1 MEKKIII
8 ISGSEIRH
16 RFLSAYL
23 AKEKKI
29 KILLSLQEKV
39 KKLKDNNNLK
49 KYNIFKKHLK
59 DRDIIEKKYFKKFL
73 TYEKKYNIIKVK
85 KGYCD
90 SKTAIEKLKG
100 LKPDFIITFGCSIIK
115 ENFIN

>member
-39 KKLKDNNNLK
+39 KKLKDNNDLK

-59 DRDIIEKKYFKKFL
+59 DRDIIVFL
-73 TYEKKYNIIKVK
+73 FVFVY
-85 KGYCD
+85 
-90 SKTAIEKLKG
+90 SPSRSL
-100 LKPDFIITFGCSIIK
+100 FISVR
-115 ENFIN
+115 EYWV